1 MLTVAKRRLVL
12 SPHLDDAVFSCFHV
26 VAVSGEVDVATLFAG
41 VPDAGCE
48 VPRWDRIT
56 GARDSA
62 ERVRQRIEEDRQ
74 ALALVGRVGRY
85 LEFVEHQYVGVLPRV
100 EELEGAL
107 GEISPSTEVF
117 APAGIGGHSAH
128 TLVREL
134 GLRLAARGWV
144 TAFYAD
150 LPYATEFGWPAWAA
164 GEEPDAFL
172 DVDAAWRADAEPLY
186 AGGWAP
192 EAVTL
197 ADDLR
202 ERKLA
207 AVRTY
212 RTQVAALDAGPQQRL
227 THPEL
232 LRYEVVW
239 RRS

>member
-1 MLTVAKRRLVL
+1 MARQRLVL

-26 VAVSGEVDVATLFAG
+26 VGGPGQVDVVTLFAG
-41 VPDAGCE
+41 VPEVGGE

-62 ERVRQRIEEDRQ
+62 ERMRRRIEEDRQ
-74 ALALVGRVGRY
+74 ALALAGRSGRY
-85 LEFVEHQYVGVLPRV
+85 LEFVEHQYAGVLPRV
-100 EELEGAL
+100 EELEAAL
-107 GEISPSTEVF
+107 DEIPPSTEVF

-128 TLVREL
+128 VLVREL
-134 GLRLAARGWV
+134 GLRLAAAGFA
-144 TAFYAD
+144 TSFYAD
-150 LPYATEFGWPAWAA
+150 LPYATEFGWPAWVTGA
-164 GEEPDAFL
+164 EPEPFL
-172 DVDAAWRADAEPLY
+172 DVDAAWRADAEQLY
-186 AGGWAP
+186 GRGWAP
-192 EAVTL
+192 KAVTL
-197 ADDLR
+197 ANDLR

-212 RTQVAALDAGPQQRL
+212 GTQVAALDAGPQQRL

>member
-1 MLTVAKRRLVL
+1 MARQRLVL

-26 VAVSGEVDVATLFAG
+26 VGGVGEVDVVTIFAG
-41 VPDAGCE
+41 VPKGGGE

-74 ALALVGRVGRY
+74 ALALAGQSGRY
-85 LEFVEHQYVGVLPRV
+85 LEFVEKQYTGVLPRV
-100 EELEGAL
+100 EELEEAL
-107 GEISPSTEVF
+107 GEIPASTEVF

-128 TLVREL
+128 VLVREL
-134 GLRLAARGWV
+134 GLRLAAGGWV

-150 LPYATEFGWPAWAA
+150 LPYATEFGWPAWVT
-164 GEEPDAFL
+164 GTDPDPFL
-172 DVDAAWRADAEPLY
+172 DVDSAWRADAEPLY

-192 EAVTL
+192 KAEAL
-197 ADDLR
+197 ADELR
-202 ERKLA
+202 ERKR
-207 AVRTY
+207 VSVQTY

-232 LRYEVVW
+232 LGYEVVW
-239 RRS
+239 RRG